1 MSWSLITRKFSTRSN
16 MEKDDYA
23 LLKVIA
29 SSIEDIKEDIKEMK
43 EGLKTKVST
52 SDFESVK
59 KDVEELKKK
68 SWFVAGAAS
77 MISFLA
83 SYLIK

>member
-1 MSWSLITRKFSTRSN
+1 

-23 LLKVIA
+23 LLRVIA
-29 SSIEDIKEDIKEMK
+29 SSVETIKEDIKEMK
-43 EGLKTKVST
+43 ESVKSKVEF
-52 SDFESVK
+52 SDFLTVK
-59 KDVEELKKK
+59 NDVEDLKKK

-77 MISFLA
+77 TVSFLA

>member
-1 MSWSLITRKFSTRSN
+1 

-29 SSIEDIKEDIKEMK
+29 SSLETIKDDIKEMK
-43 EGLKTKVST
+43 ENLKGKVDVSE
-52 SDFESVK
+52 FNVVK
-59 KDVEELKKK
+59 SDVEELKKK
-68 SWFVAGAAS
+68 SWFQAGIAATVA
-77 MISFLA
+77 FLA